1 MYIRERQNIGIA
13 KYIYTCYIYKIDI
26 ISSTYMDEHIQNHKK
41 LVKGE

>member
-1 MYIRERQNIGIA
+1 MYIREA
-13 KYIYTCYIYKIDI
+13 KYWNYQIYIYMLYIYKIDI